1 MEWNEKTDEQYDSH
15 VTLMAG
21 GDNENEAHFT
31 EDEWC
36 SVMMALQDVI
46 DLVTGEVD
54 SAHIDDVYEDSISY
68 LKEIRAKMLAVEVFD
83 PSPIYVS
90 EIDYHRLKTGKE
102 SVVDYLKRQKT
113 TKDLEKLTYE
123 LQTWK
128 AHNKK

>member
-1 MEWNEKTDEQYDSH
+1 MKWHKKTDEHYDSH

-36 SVMMALQDVI
+36 TVMMALHDVI

-54 SAHIDDVYEDSISY
+54 SDYIDDVYEDSIQE
-68 LKEIRAKMLAVEVFD
+68 LKDLRAKMRAVEVFD

-102 SVVDYLKRQKT
+102 SVIDFVERQKAAN
-113 TKDLEKLTYE
+113 DLEKLTKEKHNSE
-123 LQTWK
+123 LK
-128 AHNKK
+128 E